1 MLRYANVTAQ
11 ASGCDVKLQHVGA
24 SGYPYG
30 WGCLGNS
37 VWPAHCVSRCCVCWN
52 LAQRVVSQSWGVYS
66 CVLRM
71 FGVRCFEDLEFKS
84 F

>member
-11 ASGCDVKLQHVGA
+11 ASGCDMKLQHVGA

-37 VWPAHCVSRCCVCWN
+37 VWPAHVYLGVVCAGIW
-52 LAQRVVSQSWGVYS
+52 LKG
-66 CVLRM
+66 
-71 FGVRCFEDLEFKS
+71 
-84 F
+84 